1 MAPRHTAGLRNIE
14 VPDPEGGQPCAAVI
28 VYPTTRPE
36 RTLHLGPYT
45 LDAASDAPVAG
56 GPFPLVVVSHGTG
69 GSHLLYRGIAAHL
82 ARAGFVVLLLEHPR
96 NNRNDNSLAHTDTI
110 LADRPRQ
117 VRHAIDRAYADS
129 ALAPHLAPDAVAVV
143 GHSLGGYTALA
154 VAGGRPMAS
163 ERETPDGVA
172 HPVPVTPDP
181 RVRALVLLAP
191 ATPWFMAPGA
201 LADVR
206 VPILMLSGER
216 DEHAPAW
223 HAELVRGG
231 VPDVSRIEYHV
242 VPNAG
247 HYSFLAPFPEHMVSA
262 AFAPSQ
268 DPPGFDRSRF
278 HRELNLMVKHFLL
291 RTFSTER
298 A

>member
-1 MAPRHTAGLRNIE
+1 MTPRHTAGLRDIQ
-14 VPDPEGGQPCAAVI
+14 VPDAGGAQPCAAVI
-28 VYPTTRPE
+28 VYPSTAHEQQVR
-36 RTLHLGPYT
+36 LGPYT
-45 LDAASDAPVAG
+45 LDAASDAPVAEG
-56 GPFPLVVVSHGTG
+56 CFPLVVVSHGTG

-96 NNRNDNSLAHTDTI
+96 NNRNDNSLAHTHTI

-117 VRHAIDRAYADS
+117 VRCAIDWAYADGT
-129 ALAPHLAPDAVAVV
+129 LAPHLAPGAVAVV

-154 VAGGRPMAS
+154 VAGGLPMAN
-163 ERETPDGVA
+163 ERETPDGLA
-172 HPVPVTPDP
+172 HPVPVTPDA

-201 LADVR
+201 LAHVR
-206 VPILMLSGER
+206 VPMLMLSGER
-216 DEHAPAW
+216 DEHAPPW

-268 DPPGFDRSRF
+268 DPPGFDRARF
-278 HRELNLMVKHFLL
+278 HEELHAMVGAFLERELVP
-291 RTFSTER
+291 S
-298 A
+298 

>member
-1 MAPRHTAGLRNIE
+1 MSHRHTAGLRTAE
-14 VPDPEGGQPCAAVI
+14 VPDPEGGQRCAAVV
-28 VYPTTRPE
+28 VYPSTAPE
-36 RTLHLGPYT
+36 QPLRLGPYT
-45 LDAASDAPVAG
+45 LDAAGDAPVAAG
-56 GPFPLVVVSHGTG
+56 RFPFVVVSHGTG
-69 GSHLLYRGIAAHL
+69 GSHLLYRELAAHL
-82 ARAGFVVLLLEHPR
+82 ARAGFVVVLLEHPR
-96 NNRNDNSLAHTDTI
+96 NNRNDNSLAGTHTI

-117 VRHAIDRAYADS
+117 VRLAIDWAYADP
-129 ALAPHLAPDAVAVV
+129 ALAPRLAPDTVAVV

-154 VAGGRPMAS
+154 VAGGRPIAS
-163 ERETPDGVA
+163 ARETPDGA
-172 HPVPVTPDP
+172 EHPVPVTPDA

-216 DEHAPAW
+216 DEATPAW

-242 VPNAG
+242 VPGAG
-247 HYSFLAPFPEHMVSA
+247 HYSFLAPFPAHMVSA

-268 DPPGFDRSRF
+268 DPPGFDRARF
-278 HRELNLMVKHFLL
+278 HRELNMMVKHFLL
-291 RTFSTER
+291 RTLLTER